1 MATIC
6 RKKIQS
12 RYHPPEVQ
20 SYVRLTFRP
29 VLRKFDIFRTSL
41 PDRSGFK
48 MIGPAKGLQKTSM
61 KRDLGKANHTGG
73 DLQNNVS

>member
-29 VLRKFDIFRTSL
+29 VLRKFDISRTSL

-48 MIGPAKGLQKTSM
+48 MIGPAKGET
-61 KRDLGKANHTGG
+61 KANHTGPEEVSVGTGG